1 MPPEVWVT
9 SMWWIWQTL
18 MSLVAFFFFF
28 SYYYYYYYF
37 LISCEG
43 ETRVCL
49 VLQHTTPTQSTGL
62 RRSAT
67 VVVSFIRSVSLFHL
81 WTCQL
86 VNAELVRRNRLNDS
100 RDVDLLKVRGGETV
114 KVHAD
119 MRIRGLSLIDAM
131 HRGW

>member
-67 VVVSFIRSVSLFHL
+67 ERQFVPPVDMSADG
-81 WTCQL
+81 TEQL